1 MCSSRKYPSPPPPS
15 RRVTGNSEGRG
26 GGQKEAISEGV
37 GVASSVF
44 FFSGAPSKIDEQA
57 MSCFTVNWCFKQ
69 VSKQKILFS
78 STIFYLRSAE
88 FFTAC
93 TIVYVKRLPSAHE

>member
-1 MCSSRKYPSPPPPS
+1 M
-15 RRVTGNSEGRG
+15 
-26 GGQKEAISEGV
+26 
-37 GVASSVF
+37 ASSVF